1 MISMIFL
8 ENILFQIIMAIGQQ
22 TATYRLILKDM
33 EWVQLLEKQLATVGL
48 IVKKEASIFL

>member
-1 MISMIFL
+1 
-8 ENILFQIIMAIGQQ
+8 MAIGQQ

>member
-1 MISMIFL
+1 
-8 ENILFQIIMAIGQQ
+8 MAIGQQ
-22 TATYRLILKDM
+22 IAIYRSILKVM